1 MQDVRR
7 LAIVRAVHTAVYAV
21 MGIAA
26 VALLFAGVTGARGMW
41 LWISLALLSVEG
53 LVFAL
58 NGMRCPLTTMAHR
71 YGARH
76 DSTFGT
82 FAFDDLARRA
92 FPLLVLATAI
102 GTLLLVMRWFD
113 VIR

>member
-1 MQDVRR
+1 MQNVRR
-7 LAIVRAVHTAVYAV
+7 LAIVRMVHTAVYAV

-26 VALLFAGVTGARGMW
+26 VALLFAGVTGARGVW
-41 LWISLALLSVEG
+41 LWISLALLSAEG

-58 NGMRCPLTTMAHR
+58 NRMRCPLTTLAHR

-76 DSTFGT
+76 DSAFGT
-82 FAFDDLARRA
+82 FAFDDLTRRA
-92 FPLLVLATAI
+92 FPLLVLAAAL
-102 GTLLLVMRWFD
+102 GALLLLMRWFD